1 MCINCSTFVQK
12 AKSAFSLIS
21 SSQGAS
27 RDFSKTKDTEEE
39 EMVREHRDENI
50 LMLIKAQKVGI
61 PEKEGGRARALKER
75 ERETETESN
84 PSGYHGRESGYV

>member
-1 MCINCSTFVQK
+1 
-12 AKSAFSLIS
+12 LIS